1 MFDGLRIRNKL
12 VLLVAGPMVII
23 VLLATIGTFSRRE
36 TAARSADLS
45 KMVSAAEA
53 NAALIDALQSEAIYS
68 TGFVASGRKQW
79 RNEVTEARRRTDEA
93 AGPATAALHGP
104 VATMSSNLHSTSTL
118 AQNAFDKVVNIRA
131 TVDRG
136 FTWTRWPRPTR

>member
-53 NAALIDALQSEAIYS
+53 NAALIDALQS
-68 TGFVASGRKQW
+68 
-79 RNEVTEARRRTDEA
+79 
-93 AGPATAALHGP
+93 
-104 VATMSSNLHSTSTL
+104 
-118 AQNAFDKVVNIRA
+118 
-131 TVDRG
+131 
-136 FTWTRWPRPTR
+136 